1 MAELIEDAP
10 TIWELMDRR
19 ALLTPD
25 DPALLDADDRR
36 VTFGGLKEWSERV
49 AAGLAGLGVGEAT
62 AVSVQLPTR
71 METVVLSL
79 ALARLGA
86 VQNPILHLYR
96 ERELGAV
103 LRRMTPAVYACPG
116 SWGGVDYPALVSAVV
131 GDLPSPPIVLTA
143 YDSLP
148 EGDVT
153 SLPPPPEPASADEVR
168 WVYFTSG
175 TTSEPKGV
183 CHIDATLLA
192 GGVSLSKVLEWSPS
206 DVFVIPY
213 PITHIG
219 GAGALVQM
227 LAAGLPL
234 VLLESFVASQAVEV
248 CRRFGA
254 TSTGGSTAFYQA
266 FLAEQRKQPGEA
278 LIPTLQRPGVGAP
291 RNPRNCSSPFS
302 GKWAYPLHGY
312 GMTEVSTATIGRM
325 ADTDEQ
331 LASAT
336 APQCPASRCAS

>member
-1 MAELIEDAP
+1 M
-10 TIWELMDRR
+10 
-19 ALLTPD
+19 
-25 DPALLDADDRR
+25 
-36 VTFGGLKEWSERV
+36 
-49 AAGLAGLGVGEAT
+49 
-62 AVSVQLPTR
+62 
-71 METVVLSL
+71 
-79 ALARLGA
+79 
-86 VQNPILHLYR
+86 
-96 ERELGAV
+96 

-254 TSTGGSTAFYQA
+254 TSTGGSPAFYQA

-278 LIPTLQRPGVGAP
+278 LIPTLQRLGGGGAP
-291 RNPRNCSSPFS
+291 KPPELFFTVQREMGVPIV
-302 GKWAYPLHGY
+302 HGY